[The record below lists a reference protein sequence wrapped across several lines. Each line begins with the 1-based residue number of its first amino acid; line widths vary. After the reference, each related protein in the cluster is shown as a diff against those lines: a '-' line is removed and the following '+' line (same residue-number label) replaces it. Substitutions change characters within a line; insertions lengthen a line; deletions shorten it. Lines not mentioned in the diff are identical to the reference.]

1 MKFVAR
7 ATDHPQEDLNRN
19 WSAVLGGV
27 ANGDFHICESLEEAE
42 AMWKKYYGFDDYE
55 DAAETNPFRV
65 SDWGYHPLYEGWV
78 QIHYKGLGGYE
89 LDAESLEEAIIEAE
103 KKIRW

>member
-27 ANGDFHICESLEEAE
+27 ANINNNKFVNWFFSDSDDFNDFC
-42 AMWKKYYGFDDYE
+42 
-55 DAAETNPFRV
+55 V
-65 SDWGYHPLYEGWV
+65 SSFSCS
-78 QIHYKGLGGYE
+78 KT
-89 LDAESLEEAIIEAE
+89 
-103 KKIRW
+103 